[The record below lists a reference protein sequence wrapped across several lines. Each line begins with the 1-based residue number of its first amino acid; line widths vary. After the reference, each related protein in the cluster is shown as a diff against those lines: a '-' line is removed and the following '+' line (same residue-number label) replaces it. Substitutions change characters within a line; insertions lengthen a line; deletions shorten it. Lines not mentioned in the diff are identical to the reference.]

1 MSYEVI
7 AIGAS
12 WGGLSAVGT
21 LLEGIPEELDQA
33 IVVAQHR
40 SAESSRGVLE
50 SLLQRHSTRPVREPG
65 DKEPIEASHVYV
77 APADYHLLVDDG
89 HFALSVDAR
98 VQFARPSIDVLFE
111 SVARRVPRPRDRDRA
126 HRCERRRGHGAR
138 RDQAERRRLDRAGPE
153 DRGAAH
159 DAGRRDRRLGRRRG
173 TAARADPRLPLRA
186 VLPVSETARAK
197 LLLVDDRPE
206 NLLALEA
213 ILEPLDTDLVRASS
227 GEEAL
232 RQLLSEEYAA
242 ILLDV
247 QMPGLDG
254 FQTAELI
261 KRRER
266 TKHVPILFLT
276 AISKDAEHI
285 FRGYSAG
292 AVDYLMKPFDP
303 LILRSKVAVFIE
315 LWQKTVEI
323 RRRDALLAEQELAAA
338 ERESELR
345 YRSLADAVPQIVWT
359 TDAEGRT
366 RFYNERWFE
375 YTGMSRETPA
385 SAFDAIHPE
394 DVAG

>member
-1 MSYEVI
+1 MS
-7 AIGAS
+7 
-12 WGGLSAVGT
+12 
-21 LLEGIPEELDQA
+21 
-33 IVVAQHR
+33 
-40 SAESSRGVLE
+40 
-50 SLLQRHSTRPVREPG
+50 
-65 DKEPIEASHVYV
+65 EA
-77 APADYHLLVDDG
+77 
-89 HFALSVDAR
+89 
-98 VQFARPSIDVLFE
+98 
-111 SVARRVPRPRDRDRA
+111 
-126 HRCERRRGHGAR
+126 
-138 RDQAERRRLDRAGPE
+138 
-153 DRGAAH
+153 
-159 DAGRRDRRLGRRRG
+159 
-173 TAARADPRLPLRA
+173 
-186 VLPVSETARAK
+186 ARAK

-232 RQLLSEEYAA
+232 RQLLTEEYAA

-315 LWQKTVEI
+315 LWQKSEEI
-323 RRRDALLAEQELAAA
+323 RQRDALLAERELAAA
-338 ERESELR
+338 ERESEVR

-359 TDAEGRT
+359 TDSEGRT
-366 RFYNERWFE
+366 RFYNGRWFE
-375 YTGMSRETPA
+375 YTGMSRDAPV
-385 SAFDAIHPE
+385 SALDVIHPE
-394 DVAG
+394 DVPKMQERWAAAKKTMPEAALAASAADAVLPVEEIGPFLYGLCST